1 MAELQG
7 QGLGSISAQNDP
19 VVLLVCVLVV
29 CVLVVEVEVVPLTGV
44 LTGDAAAWAGTMT
57 DSTTGLIHLEGRR
70 MVTVKPPTV
79 NIPSTRRRVAL
90 NSLIKCPRFAHL
102 RRPPM
107 FNLFRIPS
115 QEKRSIAVEV

>member
-1 MAELQG
+1 MQLDHRKTVAELQG
-7 QGLGSISAQNDP
+7 QGVGSITAQTGE
-19 VVLLVCVLVV
+19 VVLLVCVLVVCVLVV

-79 NIPSTRRRVAL
+79 NISSTRRRVAL
-90 NSLIKCPRFAHL
+90 NSLMKCPVL
-102 RRPPM
+102 RTFCDR
-107 FNLFRIPS
+107 
-115 QEKRSIAVEV
+115 